1 MSIFGKIKSAIFG
14 DSGPLGGQFGGG
26 PKPQAAPAATQAA
39 PSAQPQVAQRPAAQ
53 PQTTPRTPAP
63 QAQQQPVDVEAV
75 LTGIAG
81 RKGGPALNWRTS
93 IVDLMKLLDLDSS
106 LANRKELATEL
117 GYTGAKDGS
126 AEMNIWLHR
135 GVMREL
141 EKNGGKVPAALKD

>member
-26 PKPQAAPAATQAA
+26 SKPQAVPAPTQSA
-39 PSAQPQVAQRPAAQ
+39 PSAAPQTGQRPAAQ
-53 PQTTPRTPAP
+53 PQAAP
-63 QAQQQPVDVEAV
+63 QAPQQPVDVEAV

-117 GYTGAKDGS
+117 GYSGAKDGS
-126 AEMNIWLHR
+126 AEMNIWLHKA
-135 GVMREL
+135 VMREL
-141 EKNGGKVPAALKD
+141 EKNGGKVPASLKD